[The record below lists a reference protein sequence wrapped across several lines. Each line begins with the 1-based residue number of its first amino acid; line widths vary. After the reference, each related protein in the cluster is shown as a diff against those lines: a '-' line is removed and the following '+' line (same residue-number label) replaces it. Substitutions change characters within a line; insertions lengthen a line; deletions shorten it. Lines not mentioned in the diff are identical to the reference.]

1 MIYIH
6 AILDELLA
14 RFVGDTSVIP
24 LNDCDDQMEVVHHE
38 INDVGFTEDS
48 KGDEGQEV

>member
-1 MIYIH
+1 M
-6 AILDELLA
+6 AN
-14 RFVGDTSVIP
+14 TSVIS